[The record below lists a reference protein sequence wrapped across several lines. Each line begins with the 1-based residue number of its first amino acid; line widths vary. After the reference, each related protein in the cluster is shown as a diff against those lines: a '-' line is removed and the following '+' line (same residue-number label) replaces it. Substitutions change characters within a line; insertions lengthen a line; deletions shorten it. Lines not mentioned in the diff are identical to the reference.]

1 MPAKKKSW
9 TDKMNHPAM
18 PEVKPIDV
26 AYGGS
31 PAGSRMLIPTP
42 RLIEAYLRQ
51 IPAGQTIAPEV
62 MRRDLAA
69 DQAADFSCPLTSGIF
84 LRIAAEAALEE
95 MASGRSEREVTPFW
109 RVVDPGSP
117 LAGKLSCGRAFVEA
131 QRKKE
136 QWV

>member
-18 PEVKPIDV
+18 PEVKRIDV
-26 AYGGS
+26 AYAGS

-62 MRRDLAA
+62 RTV
-69 DQAADFSCPLTSGIF
+69 S
-84 LRIAAEAALEE
+84 
-95 MASGRSEREVTPFW
+95 
-109 RVVDPGSP
+109 
-117 LAGKLSCGRAFVEA
+117 
-131 QRKKE
+131 
-136 QWV
+136 